1 MVFSEL
7 AEKLPPVIARSHV
20 EKLLGGVIS
29 AKRLANLGSLGE
41 GPKRW
46 KTGRKV
52 FYRTEDLL
60 EWLDS
65 RTKTLN

>member
-1 MVFSEL
+1 MIYADL
-7 AEKLPPVIARSHV
+7 AEKLPPIIARSHV

-29 AKRLANLGSLGE
+29 AKRLANLDSLGE
-41 GPKRW
+41 GPKRA

-52 FYRTEDLL
+52 VYRTEDLL
-60 EWLDS
+60 EWLDA